1 MIRFKVY
8 RSDGRIEI
16 VESPSK
22 EQLLSS
28 LQEAVH
34 GYIEIVDKEYVLLS
48 EFTKVKDDELIIC
61 NEEGRIKYM
70 KRNIYFPN
78 LVGDIV
84 TIKSGD
90 ME

>member
-1 MIRFKVY
+1 MINFKVY
-8 RSDGRIEI
+8 RFDGRIDI
-16 VESPSK
+16 VEST
-22 EQLLSS
+22 EENLLSS
-28 LQEAVH
+28 LQEAVD
-34 GYIEIVDKEYVLLS
+34 GYIEIVNKEYVLFS

-84 TIKSGD
+84 TIKSRD